1 MDLSQFNFPFDQT
14 LVAKYPVHPRDHA
27 RLLVL
32 TRSTG
37 EITDRQVKDLPNT
50 LRPGDLLVV
59 NNTKVI
65 PARLWAKK
73 VPSGGRVELLFVKE
87 IGEDHAEVLIQGRVG
102 VGQILECAGSARAQV
117 VEKEPG
123 RTVIHWLGP
132 GTLRAWFLSHGEIP
146 LPPYLK
152 RQPVARDQEDYQTV
166 FAKVEGAIAAP
177 TAGLHFTPQLITQ
190 LAENG
195 IGTATITLHVGP
207 GTFQPVKA
215 TDVERHVM
223 HPEWFEVSEGTA
235 RRICEVQKRGGRIIA
250 VGTTV
255 ARSLESALDETGE
268 IRACSGET
276 RLFILPGFQFRV
288 IDGLLTNFH
297 FPETTLLMLVSA
309 FAGLG
314 EAREAYAHAVRE
326 RYRFYSYGDAMLI
339 HE

>member
-102 VGQILECAGSARAQV
+102 VGQILECEGFARAQV

>member
-14 LVAKYPVHPRDHA
+14 LVAKHPVHPRDHA

-32 TRSTG
+32 TRYTG
-37 EITDRQVKDLPNT
+37 DIIDRQIKDLPDI

-87 IGEDHAEVLIQGRVG
+87 IGEDLAEVLVQGKVG
-102 VGQILECAGSARAQV
+102 VGQIVECEGSARAQV
-117 VEKEPG
+117 VQKEPG

-132 GTLRAWFLSHGEIP
+132 GTLREWLLSHGEIP

-152 RQPVARDQEDYQTV
+152 RQPISHDQDDYQTV

-177 TAGLHFTPQLITQ
+177 TAGLHFTPELITQ
-190 LAENG
+190 LAEKG

-207 GTFQPVKA
+207 GTFQPVKT
-215 TDVERHVM
+215 TDVERHIM
-223 HPEWFEVSEGTA
+223 HPEWFEVSEETA
-235 RRICEVQKRGGRIIA
+235 RRICEVRKRGGRIVA

-255 ARSLESALDETGE
+255 ARSLESALDERGE
-268 IRACSGET
+268 LKPCSGET
-276 RLFILPGFQFRV
+276 RLFILPGFQFRI

-314 EAREAYAHAVRE
+314 EARKAYAHAVRE

-339 HE
+339 QE

>member
-14 LVAKYPVHPRDHA
+14 LVAKHPVYPRDYA

-37 EITDRQVKDLPNT
+37 DITDRQVKDLPT
-50 LRPGDLLVV
+50 ILRSGDLLVV

-102 VGQILECAGSARAQV
+102 VGQIVECEGSARAQV

-132 GTLRAWFLSHGEIP
+132 GTLQAWLLSHGEIP

-152 RQPVARDQEDYQTV
+152 RQPVSRDQEDYQTV
-166 FAKVEGAIAAP
+166 FAKVDGAIAAP

-190 LAENG
+190 LAEKG
-195 IGTATITLHVGP
+195 IGTATVTLHVGP
-207 GTFQPVKA
+207 GTFQPVKT

-223 HPEWFEVSEGTA
+223 HPEWFEVSEETA
-235 RRICEVQKRGGRIIA
+235 RRIGEVRKRGGRIVA

-255 ARSLESALDETGE
+255 ARSLESALDERGE
-268 IRACSGET
+268 LRPCSGET
-276 RLFILPGFQFRV
+276 RLYILPGFQFRV
-288 IDGLLTNFH
+288 VNALLTNFH

-309 FAGLG
+309 FAGLT
-314 EAREAYAHAVRE
+314 EARKAYAHAVRE